1 MAENQ
6 NQEQNSRKEIKKD
19 ESRLKIIEKIAQFEK
34 EGRWHE
40 DVEDDPPTIPLLP
53 DKVDYLNKK
62 LSSRFWMKVANILA
76 RHHINTLLKKK
87 IMIMKEVTGLEENYV
102 PLKRKGAII
111 TCNHFNAMD
120 NFAVYKAIE
129 KHVYHRELVKVCR
142 EGNYTNFPGFY
153 GFLFKHCNTL
163 PLSSVASTMKNFM
176 IAVKTY
182 LSQGRQILIYPE
194 QAMWWNYRKP
204 RPLTN
209 GAFKF
214 AAENNV
220 PVIPFFITMSDS
232 DVISPDGFPV
242 QEYSVHIL
250 KPVYP
255 KKELSVRQNADFM
268 KEENFREWKEV
279 YEKVYGKTL
288 DDRR

>member
-1 MAENQ
+1 MENQ
-6 NQEQNSRKEIKKD
+6 VEIQKD
-19 ESRLKIIEKIAQFEK
+19 PGRLAIIEKIKRFEREERWAQ
-34 EGRWHE
+34 
-40 DVEDDPPTIPLLP
+40 DVEDDPPTIPLKP
-53 DKVDYLNKK
+53 EMVDYLNEKI
-62 LSSRFWMKVANILA
+62 SSRFWMKFANILA
-76 RHHINTLLKKK
+76 RNFINSLLRKK
-87 IMIMKEVTGLEENYV
+87 IMILKEVKGLENYV
-102 PLKRKGAII
+102 EMKRKGAII

-176 IAVKTY
+176 HAVKTY

-204 RPLTN
+204 RPLTS
-209 GAFKF
+209 GAFKI

-220 PVIPFFITMSDS
+220 PVIPFFITMQDS
-232 DVISPDGFPV
+232 DIVDSDGFFV
-242 QEYSVHIL
+242 QKYTVNIL
-250 KPVYP
+250 KPIFP
-255 KKELSVRQNADFM
+255 KEELSVRQNAEFM
-268 KEENFREWKEV
+268 KNENYSVWKKV
-279 YEKVYGKTL
+279 YEEFYGIPLVYSEEEK
-288 DDRR
+288 

>member
-1 MAENQ
+1 MAEIQ
-6 NQEQNSRKEIKKD
+6 NQTKIEKD
-19 ESRLKIIEKIAQFEK
+19 EGRLAIIEKIKQFEK

-62 LSSRFWMKVANILA
+62 LSSKFWMKFANILA

-87 IMIMKEVTGLEENYV
+87 IMIIKEVSGLEENYV
-102 PLKRKGAII
+102 PIKRKGAII

-163 PLSSVASTMKNFM
+163 PLSSVVSTMKNFM
-176 IAVKTY
+176 VAVKTY
-182 LSQGRQILIYPE
+182 LAQGRQILIYPE

-204 RPLTN
+204 RPLTS

-232 DVISPDGFPV
+232 ETIAPDGFPV

-255 KKELSVRQNADFM
+255 KKELSVRQNTEFM
-268 KEENFREWKEV
+268 KEENFREWKET
-279 YEKVYGKTL
+279 YEKVYGQKL

>member
-1 MAENQ
+1 MAEIQ
-6 NQEQNSRKEIKKD
+6 NQTKIKKD
-19 ESRLKIIEKIAQFEK
+19 EGRLQVIEKIRQFEK
-34 EGRWHE
+34 EGRWTQ

-62 LSSRFWMKVANILA
+62 LSSRFWMKFANILA

-87 IMIMKEVTGLEENYV
+87 IMIIKEVTGLDENYV

-129 KHVYHRELVKVCR
+129 KHVYHKELVKVCR

-232 DVISPDGFPV
+232 DIIGTDGFPV

-250 KPVYP
+250 KPIYP
-255 KKELSVRQNADFM
+255 KPELSVRQNAEFM

-279 YEKVYGKTL
+279 YEKVYGLKL
-288 DDRR
+288 EY